1 MTYEEMVARTAKVN
15 QVFTPSAPIN
25 SRTLFAGRTKQIQ
38 SVLGAVYSRG
48 QHAILYGERGVGK
61 TSLASIIHDLM
72 VLASK
77 DPIQIAKYTCGN
89 TTTFEGMWRSIFKQ
103 LTVERDA
110 GTLTLDALLPENPG
124 SEDVLELFQ
133 NADVPAVVVI
143 DELDTISHT
152 DTVPI
157 LADTIKTLSDHSI
170 EATLVLVGVAD
181 SVDGL
186 IEEHQSIERALLQ
199 VQMPR
204 MSRTELMEIIDKGLD
219 SSQSDMAIAPE
230 LKDDIASLS
239 QGLPTFTH
247 LLTKYAALHAIEGGR
262 TNITAGDLQAA
273 ISEAVDKLQ
282 QTIKS
287 TYHTATSS
295 SRDNLF
301 KEVLL
306 ACALAPIDDLG
317 YFPAGALRAQM
328 KKITGEDYQ
337 VPAFA
342 KHLND
347 FSSSSRGNILEKK
360 GQTRRFRYR
369 FTNPMMQPYV
379 LLRGLA
385 EGRISQD
392 QISSTNVSSPPF

>member
-1 MTYEEMVARTAKVN
+1 M
-15 QVFTPSAPIN
+15 
-25 SRTLFAGRTKQIQ
+25 
-38 SVLGAVYSRG
+38 YSRG

-77 DPIQIAKYTCGN
+77 DPMQIAKYTCGS
-89 TTTFEGMWRSIFKQ
+89 TTTFEAMWRSIFKQ
-103 LTVERDA
+103 LTVERDE
-110 GTLTLDALLPENPG
+110 GTLTLNDLLPENPG
-124 SEDVLELFQ
+124 SEDIRELFQ

-170 EATLVLVGVAD
+170 EATLILVGVAD

-204 MSRTELMEIIDKGLD
+204 MSRLELMEIIDKGLD
-219 SSQSDMAIAPE
+219 PSQADMTID
-230 LKDDIASLS
+230 LGVKDDIASLS

-247 LLTKYAALHAIEGGR
+247 LLTKYSALHALESSR
-262 TNITAGDLQAA
+262 TNIIAGDLQDAVV
-273 ISEAVDKLQ
+273 EAVDKLQ

-287 TYHTATSS
+287 TYHAATSS

-317 YFPAGALRAQM
+317 YFPAGSLRAAM
-328 KKITGEDYQ
+328 KKITNQDYQ

-347 FSSSSRGNILEKK
+347 FSSSSRGDILEKK

-379 LLRGLA
+379 LLKGIA
-385 EGRISQD
+385 EGRITKEDIAAANLSSS
-392 QISSTNVSSPPF
+392 IS